1 MFFPTA
7 PLAHVAKQV
16 HGLNIVVLSLVLTMV
31 IIPMACTN
39 ANKLADTQYSQI
51 NGMTNLVDSKYP

>member
-1 MFFPTA
+1 VFFPTA
-7 PLAHVAKQV
+7 LLAHVAKQV

-39 ANKLADTQYSQI
+39 ANKLADTQYSHI
-51 NGMTNLVDSKYP
+51 NEMTNLVDSKYP